1 MPFAPLISLLKRYF
15 AMLSCG
21 FAFFAINPAPDL
33 VDIYELALIN
43 DPTLQAAQASF
54 NASQEIKTK
63 AMSQL
68 LPQISGQ
75 AIRKPMKIIAT
86 CLTLVASPFLVG

>member
-1 MPFAPLISLLKRYF
+1 MPFAPLISLLKRFF

-21 FAFFAINPAPDL
+21 FACFAINPWAQAADL

-54 NASQEIKTK
+54 NASQEIKAK
-63 AMSQL
+63 AISQL
-68 LPQISGQ
+68 LPQIG
-75 AIRKPMKIIAT
+75 A
-86 CLTLVASPFLVG
+86 ASYTETDEDINSKFYS